1 MRERAPLIC
10 LCRSGHFAPVREK
23 TAPRMLCSG
32 KGRDGDSAGPTDDR
46 QPRQAGDAGAWPD
59 ILCSFLCSLVP
70 GQMLQCG
77 AMADAA
83 CCEGKCN
90 ALRWPM
96 QCTAFCGPLWQHRQ
110 RGFSRKAAHAAVPSL
125 RRRRKGWEKG
135 LFCELHLTKRQ
146 KRVKSVRYFTFFL
159 VIMLRTANF
168 VYA

>member
-23 TAPRMLCSG
+23 AAPRMLCSD
-32 KGRDGDSAGPTDDR
+32 KGGAAYGTGLTDGRP
-46 QPRQAGDAGAWPD
+46 PRQAEEAVACAD
-59 ILCSFLCSLVP
+59 FLHSLSCRLVSD
-70 GQMLQCG
+70 QMMQCG

-83 CCEGKCN
+83 RCKGYRS
-90 ALRWPM
+90 ALRCPV
-96 QCTAFCGPLWQHRQ
+96 QRTAFFGPLWQHRQ
-110 RGFSRKAAHAAVPSL
+110 RGVSRKAAHAAVPSL
-125 RRRRKGWEKG
+125 RRSRKGTEVG